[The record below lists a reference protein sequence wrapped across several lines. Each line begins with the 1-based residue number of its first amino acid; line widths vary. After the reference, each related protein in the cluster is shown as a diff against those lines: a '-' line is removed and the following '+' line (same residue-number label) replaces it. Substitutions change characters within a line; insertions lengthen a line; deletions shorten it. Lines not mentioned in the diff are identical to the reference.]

1 MYIAMNRFKIIMGEE
16 KNFEEIWKT
25 RETYLDNVKGFENF
39 HLIKGDTN
47 ESYTLYASHSTWD
60 SKDAFLNWT
69 KSEAFRKAH
78 ENAGTTKKVYIDHPK
93 FEGFEVII

>member
-1 MYIAMNRFKIIMGEE
+1 MYIAMNWFKINFGEE

-25 RETYLDNVKGFENF
+25 RETHLDNVKGFENF

-47 ESYTLYASHSTWD
+47 ESYTLYASHSTWV

-78 ENAGTTKKVYIDHPK
+78 KNARTTKKVYIDHPK

>member
-1 MYIAMNRFKIIMGEE
+1 MFLAMNRFKIILGEE
-16 KNFEEIWKT
+16 TTFEEIWKT
-25 RETYLDNVKGFENF
+25 RETHLDNVKGFENF

-78 ENAGTTKKVYIDHPK
+78 SGGGQHKGIYLGHPE
-93 FEGFEVII
+93 FEGFEVIL

>member
-1 MYIAMNRFKIIMGEE
+1 MYIAMNRFKIILGEE

-25 RETYLDNVKGFENF
+25 RETHLDNVKGFENF

-69 KSEAFRKAH
+69 KSEAFRLAH
-78 ENAGTTKKVYIDHPK
+78 KNAAQHRNLYLGPPD
-93 FEGFEVII
+93 FEGFDVVF